1 MPSLKH
7 ALTGGIYELQ
17 PDGLIKVT
25 ENGQVGLFQADGSYE
40 SGELTHA
47 DLHLLGWLGG
57 KQTDPTANR
66 HAQALIKNKK

>member
-1 MPSLKH
+1 MPILKH
-7 ALTGGIYELQ
+7 ALTGGVYELQ
-17 PDGLIKVT
+17 ADGLIKVT
-25 ENGQVGLFQADGSYE
+25 ENDQIGFFHADGAYE

-66 HAQALIKNKK
+66 HAQALIKKNK